1 MLFLFLL
8 SIFFFSSNAQFNL
21 VSHYGNF
28 LIATRSKDQT
38 IKKKN
43 KLYEVERRGNFVK
56 IPTNFILKTFLVNV
70 VEFVV
75 YFESL

>member
-1 MLFLFLL
+1 METFLL
-8 SIFFFSSNAQFNL
+8 RQEVRIKQ
-21 VSHYGNF
+21 
-28 LIATRSKDQT
+28 
-38 IKKKN
+38 KKKK